1 MLQAEAV
8 QAKVTAPEFAAGGRA
23 SLPIVLN
30 FEPVLQLDDNQF
42 FEFCQINQAVRIE
55 RAATGEVL
63 VMPPAGGETGNRNLT
78 ISMALGLWAKRDK
91 SGVAFDSSTGFNLP
105 NGAMRS
111 PDAAWV
117 LRNRLTSLT
126 PEQKRKFLPLCPDFV
141 IELQSPSDTLEGLQ
155 GKLQEYIDNG
165 AQLGWLIEPD
175 THSVYIYRPGQE
187 PEHLQSPGYVNGDPV
202 LPDFVLDLTDIWEPG
217 F

>member
-1 MLQAEAV
+1 ML
-8 QAKVTAPEFAAGGRA
+8 
-23 SLPIVLN
+23 L
-30 FEPVLQLDDNQF
+30 
-42 FEFCQINQAVRIE
+42 
-55 RAATGEVL
+55 
-63 VMPPAGGETGNRNLT
+63 AGGETGNRNAA
-78 ISMALGLWAKRDK
+78 INAALYRWAKMNGT
-91 SGVAFDSSTGFNLP
+91 GVAFDSSTGFNLP

-175 THSVYIYRPGQE
+175 THSVYIYCPGQE

-202 LPDFVLDLTDIWEPG
+202 LPNFVLDLTDIWEPG